1 MTSRMILLVD
11 SKNKQIHQDK
21 PMGFADATQFWNE
34 RFDKEEFIFGTE
46 PNEYL
51 VEQVNRHLKSGSRV
65 LCIADGE
72 GRNGVWLAK
81 QGMQVV
87 GFDASDIALSKAK
100 KFAQENHVDVEYS
113 FSYTDSYAWPLNT
126 YDAVVAIFIQFADP
140 EMRKR
145 IFQKTYETLKPG
157 GIFIL
162 QGYTPKQLEYKTGG
176 PSLIEHLYTEEL
188 IRELAK
194 DFLIIELRSYEK
206 VLSEGARHEGMS
218 ALLGLVAQKPAL

>member
-1 MTSRMILLVD
+1 MTSLVD
-11 SKNKQIHQDK
+11 SKNNQIHQDK
-21 PMGFADATQFWNE
+21 PMGFSDATQFWNE
-34 RFDKEEFIFGTE
+34 RFDKEEFIFGKE

-51 VEQVNRHLKSGSRV
+51 VEKANKYLKPKSKV

-87 GFDASDIALSKAK
+87 GFDASDIALAKAK
-100 KFAQENHVDVEYS
+100 QFAGDNQVEVEYS
-113 FSYTDSYAWPLNT
+113 FSDTDSFDWQKNA
-126 YDAVVAIFIQFADP
+126 YDAVIGIFIQFADP
-140 EMRKR
+140 AMRER
-145 IFQKTYETLKPG
+145 IFKQTYEALKSG

-188 IRELAK
+188 IRDLAQEFQILELV
-194 DFLIIELRSYEK
+194 SYERE
-206 VLSEGARHEGMS
+206 LSEGPRHTGMS
-218 ALLGLVAQKPAL
+218 AILGLVAKK

>member
-1 MTSRMILLVD
+1 MISLVD
-11 SKNKQIHQDK
+11 SKNNQVHQDR

-34 RFDKEEFIFGTE
+34 RFNKEEFIFGKE

-51 VEQVNRHLKSGSRV
+51 VEKVKQYLKPAARV

-87 GFDASDIALSKAK
+87 GFDASDIALAKAK
-100 KFAQENHVDVEYS
+100 QFAKDNQVEVEYS
-113 FSYTDSYAWPLNT
+113 FSDTDSYSWPANT

-140 EMRKR
+140 AMRAR
-145 IFQKTYETLKPG
+145 IFEQTYKTLKPG
-157 GIFIL
+157 GLFIL

-176 PSLIEHLYTEEL
+176 PSLIEHLYTEGL
-188 IRELAK
+188 ITDLVK
-194 DFLIIELRSYEK
+194 DFKILELVSYEK
-206 VLSEGARHEGMS
+206 ELSEGPRHTGMS
-218 ALLGLVAQKPAL
+218 ALLGLVARK

>member
-1 MTSRMILLVD
+1 
-11 SKNKQIHQDK
+11 
-21 PMGFADATQFWNE
+21 MGFTDATEFWNE
-34 RFDKEEFIFGTE
+34 RFNKEEFIFGKE

-51 VEQVNRHLKSGSRV
+51 VDQTGKYLKPGNKV

-87 GFDASDIALSKAK
+87 GFDASDIALAKAK
-100 KFAQENHVDVEYS
+100 QFAKEHQVQVEYS
-113 FSYTDSYAWPLNT
+113 FSDTDSFAWHANT
-126 YDAVVAIFIQFADP
+126 YDAVIGIFIQFADP
-140 EMRKR
+140 VMRER

-176 PSLIEHLYTEEL
+176 PSLIEHLYTEEMIRDL
-188 IRELAK
+188 SKLFDIRELS
-194 DFLIIELRSYEK
+194 IYEK
-206 VLSEGARHEGMS
+206 ELSEGARHTGMS
-218 ALLGLVAQKPAL
+218 ALLGLVAQK